1 MTALLAPSAPPL
13 GLVTTANLEAPDD
26 FYEALIHAHA
36 GLTEAQS
43 HAFNARLVL
52 VLANH
57 VGAQSVLRQAL
68 LAAA

>member
-1 MTALLAPSAPPL
+1 MTATPPP
-13 GLVTTANLEAPDD
+13 GLVTAANLEAPDD
-26 FYEALIHAHA
+26 FYAALLQAHA
-36 GLTEAQS
+36 DLTEAQS